1 MQASTP
7 KNSSRIPSLILRTLD
22 KHRLAIRFQQIGSH
36 QRFQVILMR
45 FRADFPFAICQELEG
60 YRAWW
65 ILPVQQHEEVI
76 AFCKRNGLMMMEES

>member
-1 MQASTP
+1 MQTST
-7 KNSSRIPSLILRTLD
+7 KSSHRIPSLILRTLD

-45 FRADFPFAICQELEG
+45 FRADFPLAICQELEG

-65 ILPVQQHEEVI
+65 ILSLQQHEEVI
-76 AFCKRNGLMMMEES
+76 AFCKRNGLMIMEES